1 MSLMALTVSGCVL
14 NPKAEFDY
22 WNVESALGKSF
33 SKRTENYCPPL
44 SEEATDRGTVVYS
57 YRYQCQKPNSD
68 CTIFYEVAEDTII
81 AAWHK
86 GSDCRKVN

>member
-1 MSLMALTVSGCVL
+1 MSVMALAVSGCVL
-14 NPKAEFDY
+14 NPKAEFDK
-22 WNVESALGKSF
+22 WNVDDALGQSF
-33 SKRTENYCPPL
+33 SKRTAQYCPAL

-68 CTIFYEVAEDTII
+68 CTIFYEVRQDTII

-86 GSDCRKVN
+86 GSECLKAN